1 MIHTIVSVI
10 LILLAVLWLYVTYDD
25 DASDRTL
32 K

>member
-10 LILLAVLWLYVTYDD
+10 LILLAVLWFYVTYDD
-25 DASDRTL
+25 NNSDMAL

>member
-10 LILLAVLWLYVTYDD
+10 LVLLAVLWFYVTYDD
-25 DASDRTL
+25 NNSDRTL

>member
-10 LILLAVLWLYVTYDD
+10 LIILAILWFYVTYDD
-25 DASDRTL
+25 DASNRTL

>member
-10 LILLAVLWLYVTYDD
+10 LIILAVLWFYVTHDD
-25 DASDRTL
+25 DTSDRTL

>member
-10 LILLAVLWLYVTYDD
+10 LILLAVLWFYVTYDD
-25 DASDRTL
+25 NNSDRAL

>member
-1 MIHTIVSVI
+1 MIHTIVCLI
-10 LILLAVLWLYVTYDD
+10 LIFVIFLWFYVTYDD

>member
-10 LILLAVLWLYVTYDD
+10 LILLAILWFYVTYYDD
-25 DASDRTL
+25 NSDRTL

>member
-10 LILLAVLWLYVTYDD
+10 LIILAILWFYVTYDD
-25 DASDRTL
+25 DSSDRTL

>member
-10 LILLAVLWLYVTYDD
+10 LILLAVLWFYVTYDD
-25 DASDRTL
+25 NNSDRTL

>member
-10 LILLAVLWLYVTYDD
+10 LIILAILWFCVTYDD